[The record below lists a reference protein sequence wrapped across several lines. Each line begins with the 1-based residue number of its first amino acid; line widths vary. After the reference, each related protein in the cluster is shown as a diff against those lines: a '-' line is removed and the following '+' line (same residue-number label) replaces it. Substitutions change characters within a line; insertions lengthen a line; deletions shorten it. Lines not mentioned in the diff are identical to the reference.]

1 MKTKVFAGLLSLV
14 ALPLACS
21 DKEPAPMPASRFES
35 SREVTTVAIVE
46 SVDADKRIVTLKGP
60 HGNTITVRAD
70 ERIRNLSQI
79 KPGDRVT
86 ITYSEAMAVQV
97 VKKGEGQQDLAVI
110 TDQAAT
116 GEQPRGSV
124 TRQVSLTAE
133 VVSIDRANG
142 SITLRG
148 PEGEVQTVYVRH
160 PERLSSVRVG
170 DHLWIRYSEG
180 LALAV
185 DPAPTEAK

>member
-1 MKTKVFAGLLSLV
+1 MKMKVFAALLSVV

-21 DKEPAPMPASRFES
+21 NKEQAPTPTSRFES
-35 SREVTTVAIVE
+35 SREVTTVATVE
-46 SVDADKRIVTLKGP
+46 TVDQAKRTITLKGP
-60 HGNTITVRAD
+60 RGNTISVRAD
-70 ERIRNLSQI
+70 ERVRNFDQI

-97 VKKGEGQQDLAVI
+97 VKKGEGQQDVAVI

-116 GEQPRGSV
+116 GEQPRGSM
-124 TRQVSLTAE
+124 TRQISVTAE
-133 VVSIDRANG
+133 VVAIDRANG
-142 SITLRG
+142 SITLRSPDG
-148 PEGEVQTVYVRH
+148 DVRTVYVRH
-160 PERLSSVRVG
+160 PERLSAVKVG

-185 DPAPTEAK
+185 EPAPTEAK